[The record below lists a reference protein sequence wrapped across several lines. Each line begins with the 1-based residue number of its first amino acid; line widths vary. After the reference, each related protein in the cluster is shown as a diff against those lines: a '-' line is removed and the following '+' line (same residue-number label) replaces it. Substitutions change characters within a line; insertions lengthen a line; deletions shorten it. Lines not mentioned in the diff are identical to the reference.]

1 MSISSMLLSS
11 IKKLQLIEIREL
23 TQKGVIWK
31 SRTVIGIGALVNI
44 TTISSGGGGGG
55 GLVRIGA
62 LIGRR
67 ALIMTVRGVITVD
80 LLFWGQN
87 CAKILS

>member
-31 SRTVIGIGALVNI
+31 SRTVIAIGALVNI
-44 TTISSGGGGGG
+44 TTISSGGGGA
-55 GLVRIGA
+55 LVRIGA

-67 ALIMTVRGVITVD
+67 ALIMTVRGTITVD